1 MISTTISRY
10 HILEKFGRGGMGVVH
25 KAVDA
30 DLGFFVALK
39 FLPASNYRRESKY
52 DS

>member
-30 DLGFFVALK
+30 DPGRVVAMR
-39 FLPASNYRRESKY
+39 FLPACNYRRESKY